1 MVYVLGFVPI
11 LKEGF
16 HKISRNLLMPVSEVI
31 VMDHLQFKRDI
42 GLNLPHSCECG
53 FLLPIHG
60 ASIPHSKEGKSSLPL
75 FNAGSL
81 TFNGD
86 CPTVAHQAWNA
97 PICTGF
103 ADVFN
108 RGFDAFAD
116 YLCVFC
122 FHVCC
127 VFYFVSVRSWSI
139 TQSPVSDRFQ
149 SPPSLASA
157 ICCAAS
163 SVSASTSSVR

>member
-1 MVYVLGFVPI
+1 
-11 LKEGF
+11 
-16 HKISRNLLMPVSEVI
+16 
-31 VMDHLQFKRDI
+31 MDHLQFKRDI

-53 FLLPIHG
+53 LLLPIHG
-60 ASIPHSKEGKSSLPL
+60 AAIPHSKEGKSSLPL

-86 CPTVAHQAWNA
+86 CPAVAHQTWNA

-103 ADVFN
+103 ADAFN

-122 FHVCC
+122 FHVCYGLTIG
-127 VFYFVSVRSWSI
+127 VFVFRSIHSM
-139 TQSPVSDRFQ
+139 
-149 SPPSLASA
+149 PPSRRRAVVECIAGSVPTTGSRLLSPSLGLKRRELAR
-157 ICCAAS
+157 
-163 SVSASTSSVR
+163 SVFRHLGSCGLLCL